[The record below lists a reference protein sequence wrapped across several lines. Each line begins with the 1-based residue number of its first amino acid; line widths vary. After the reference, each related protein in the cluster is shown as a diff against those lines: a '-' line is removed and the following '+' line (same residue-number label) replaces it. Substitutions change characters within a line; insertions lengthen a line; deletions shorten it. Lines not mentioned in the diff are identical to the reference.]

1 MRLGIGIP
9 LNWPYMHTDFFDSF
23 LLMDKCKGHM
33 LRANSGSIDVM
44 RNSIVASAQELNCT
58 HLMFL
63 DTDMIFPP
71 DTISRLAAHDLDIV
85 GGLCFKRW
93 PPFHPTLYTGER
105 YKLEFIYPYDD
116 GLVEVTAT
124 GAACLLIKMEVFN
137 KIKYPW
143 FKFDKTPDNR
153 MVGEDINFCYKAADV
168 DYKLYVDTSIR
179 TLHIVQM
186 AVDDNFY
193 RLELALNKQG
203 KSIHFTGREVI
214 NPWEQ

>member
-1 MRLGIGIP
+1 
-9 LNWPYMHTDFFDSF
+9 
-23 LLMDKCKGHM
+23 
-33 LRANSGSIDVM
+33 
-44 RNSIVASAQELNCT
+44 
-58 HLMFL
+58 
-63 DTDMIFPP
+63 MIFPP
-71 DTISRLAAHDLDIV
+71 DTITRLVAHDIDIV

-105 YKLEFIYPYDD
+105 YNLEFIFPYED

-137 KIKYPW
+137 YIDFPW

-153 MVGEDINFCYKAADV
+153 MVGEDIGFCYKAADAG
-168 DYKLYVDTSIR
+168 YKIFVDTSIR

-203 KSIHFTGREVI
+203 KSIHFTGKEVI
-214 NPWEQ
+214 NPWEQCQEERRL